1 MRLSGYLRFANTNLR
16 WSHSVAKAS
25 RVDDRRKVRF
35 TMVLISDFLYLL
47 STWLWWWSSRPV
59 FVGLPALVNQ
69 QCVVYNY
76 QCDLCDAEYVG
87 YTSRHLHQRIDKHR
101 SSAIGKHLKND
112 HGIKTIGDLNSNFS
126 VLKKCGGKLDCLI
139 YEMLF
144 IKKKKPKLNTQSD
157 SIRAKLFI

>member
-1 MRLSGYLRFANTNLR
+1 
-16 WSHSVAKAS
+16 
-25 RVDDRRKVRF
+25 
-35 TMVLISDFLYLL
+35 MVLMP
-47 STWLWWWSSRPV
+47 WSFFRC
-59 FVGLPALVNQ
+59 LPIAEERCSSAIT

-87 YTSRHLHQRIDKHR
+87 YTSRHLHQRIDEHR

-126 VLKKCGGKLDCLI
+126 VLKKYGGKLDCLI

-157 SIRAKLFI
+157 SIRARLFI